1 MEQPST
7 TAARI
12 TEREGGLHKAL
23 TKRQVTMIALGG
35 AIGTGL
41 FMGSGIAIGY
51 AGPAVLISYAI
62 AALIAV
68 IMILSLAEMA
78 VAHPTA
84 GSFGTYAE
92 MYLSRWAGFVVRYT
106 YWIIQVVAIGGE
118 AIAVGLYMGFW
129 FPDIAV
135 WMWSLAFGLVLVYV
149 NCRSVANFGVFEYW
163 FAMIKVAA
171 IMAFI
176 VIGLAYLFGIGT
188 GTSPVGM
195 QNLTGLPGG
204 FMPHGWGGV
213 WMAVLIAIFSFYG
226 VEIIAV
232 ASGETQ
238 DPRKTIPL
246 ALRSLVLR
254 LTLFYVLA
262 LGIMVAFIPWTEVG
276 VKIVQ
281 QSPFVKLFEHAGIR
295 HAAGIMNFV
304 VITAALSSMNTNI
317 YLCSRMLFSLGRGGY
332 APAFVGKLG
341 KRGTPLRAILHR
353 HRLQH
358 RLLQRK
364 GVQPAFR
371 YRHFWRHFCVD
382 HDPCHASALSPC
394 VGQGHT
400 TAGAYA
406 VFPLRTD
413 TGHLAAVRG
422 AHQHGAERGLGLLL
436 DDRRTVAGDHF
447 AGVLCLAA
455 KNQHRL
461 GSGGGRGATAGATAN
476 LMHLMQGA

>member
-1 MEQPST
+1 MEST
-7 TAARI
+7 SATPNSASNI
-12 TEREGGLHKAL
+12 TSRETGLHKAL
-23 TKRQVTMIALGG
+23 TKRQVTMIAIGG

-106 YWIIQVVAIGGE
+106 YWVIQVVAIGGE

-135 WMWSLAFGLVLVYV
+135 WMWSLAFGIVLVYV
-149 NCRSVANFGVFEYW
+149 NCRSVANFGEFEYW

-176 VIGLAYLFGIGT
+176 VIGLAYVFGIGT
-188 GTSPVGM
+188 GTAPVGM
-195 QNLTGLPGG
+195 HNLTGLEGG
-204 FMPHGWGGV
+204 FMPNGWSGV

-295 HAAGIMNFV
+295 QAAGIMNFV

-341 KRGTPLRAILHR
+341 KSGTPLRAILISGVGIVIASSTAYFSSSAFNQLFGIAIFGGIFVWIMILVTHLR
-353 HRLQH
+353 FRKVWDKNTPLPVRMPFFPYAQILGIV
-358 RLLQRK
+358 LL
-364 GVQPAFR
+364 
-371 YRHFWRHFCVD
+371 
-382 HDPCHASALSPC
+382 
-394 VGQGHT
+394 
-400 TAGAYA
+400 
-406 VFPLRTD
+406 
-413 TGHLAAVRG
+413 
-422 AHQHGAERGLGLLL
+422 
-436 DDRRTVAGDHF
+436 
-447 AGVLCLAA
+447 AGVLISMGLNEDWNIAWKIGVPWLLIISLIYFVYRQKINTASAEAVEAA
-455 KNQHRL
+455 GK
-461 GSGGGRGATAGATAN
+461 S
-476 LMHLMQGA
+476 

>member
-1 MEQPST
+1 MESNT
-7 TAARI
+7 ASNTAAESGNI
-12 TEREGGLHKAL
+12 TSREAGLHKAL
-23 TKRQVTMIALGG
+23 SKRHVTMIAIGG

-62 AALIAV
+62 AAMIAV
-68 IMILSLAEMA
+68 IMIFSLAEMA

-92 MYLSRWAGFVVRYT
+92 MYLNKWAGFVVRYT

-118 AIAVGLYMGFW
+118 AIAVGLYMSFW

-135 WMWSLAFGLVLVYV
+135 WMWSLAFGIVLVYV
-149 NCRSVANFGVFEYW
+149 NCRSVANFGEFEYW

-188 GTSPVGM
+188 GTAPVGWH
-195 QNLTGLPGG
+195 NLTGLEGG
-204 FMPHGWGGV
+204 FMPNGWTGV

-226 VEIIAV
+226 VEIVAV
-232 ASGETQ
+232 TSGEAQ

-246 ALRSLVLR
+246 ALRSMVLR

-262 LGIMVAFIPWTEVG
+262 LGIMVAYIPWTEVG
-276 VKIVQ
+276 VKIVT

-295 HAAGIMNFV
+295 QAAGIMNFV

-332 APAFVGKLG
+332 APGFVGKLG
-341 KRGTPLRAILHR
+341 KSGTPLRATLISGVGIIIASSTAYFSEKAFNQLFGIAIFGGIFVWIMILITHLR
-353 HRLQH
+353 FRQAWNKDTPLPVRMPFFPYAQILGIA
-358 RLLQRK
+358 LL
-364 GVQPAFR
+364 
-371 YRHFWRHFCVD
+371 
-382 HDPCHASALSPC
+382 
-394 VGQGHT
+394 
-400 TAGAYA
+400 
-406 VFPLRTD
+406 
-413 TGHLAAVRG
+413 
-422 AHQHGAERGLGLLL
+422 
-436 DDRRTVAGDHF
+436 
-447 AGVLCLAA
+447 AGVLISMGLNGDWNISWIVGLPWLIVISLVYFVWRRKINNA
-455 KNQHRL
+455 
-461 GSGGGRGATAGATAN
+461 SATAVAQA
-476 LMHLMQGA
+476 QSQS